1 MDVTTCKLNFVFLF
15 LCNQAA
21 ALAACQFLANEAS
34 RPAEPPTPAVPE
46 NGHRPEQEKPNPQS
60 SSKKP
65 SKSKHLQKKKARTRR
80 PTPPPLP
87 TPPLIQQLVEMGFS
101 RSRAEYALKEL
112 AEEEEPRAE
121 LVVAWLIDHPDI
133 EVSMCSL
140 IPVVRVLRQC
150 QLRCRRK
157 SIFLPDLPLSHIVFY
172 SRGLSTCVDARSLQL
187 NRILLLSGSRGC
199 RTPGRAAGVDIK

>member
-1 MDVTTCKLNFVFLF
+1 MRYIISQFNRNCISFLTGKRVVMVVTMLNFVLIYLF
-15 LCNQAA
+15 TQAA
-21 ALAACQFLANEAS
+21 ALATCQFLANEAS

-46 NGHRPEQEKPNPQS
+46 NGHGPEQAKPHPQS
-60 SSKKP
+60 TTKKP

-133 EVSMCSL
+133 EVRRDSL
-140 IPVVRVLRQC
+140 ITVIRVLRQS
-150 QLRCRRK
+150 Q
-157 SIFLPDLPLSHIVFY
+157 
-172 SRGLSTCVDARSLQL
+172 
-187 NRILLLSGSRGC
+187 
-199 RTPGRAAGVDIK
+199 